1 MRLSLRKSQ
10 LDAVRDMLADVRWKA
25 LLLVFLTA
33 LGSEVFGCKPFD
45 SVRRRRLM
53 RLKGNFIKI
62 QNQCKKQI
70 FTSIKLVAR
79 DDIKKPTNACMKS
92 TADGNAVELID
103 CWTYAVK
110 NETGPY
116 HATGSSES
124 HVQSHRRHFRVP
136 QEHRPRKAV
145 TTIDRRPHF
154 IRHGVRLSPLDS

>member
-10 LDAVRDMLADVRWKA
+10 LDAVRDMLADVRWKV

-79 DDIKKPTNACMKS
+79 DDIKKLMNAFCEAHDACMKS

-116 HATGSSES
+116 HATAL
-124 HVQSHRRHFRVP
+124 
-136 QEHRPRKAV
+136 PRACTK
-145 TTIDRRPHF
+145 P
-154 IRHGVRLSPLDS
+154 